1 VKQDWETLIPL
12 LVHIQANLDQDLGLA
27 ALSRKAGLSPFHLQR
42 LFKAAIGETPKAYIS
57 RLRVERAAF
66 RLLIHDSS
74 VLDIALECGFQNHET
89 FIRAFRRR
97 FGKSPRGYRKWMRDH
112 ASPSNEPDTE
122 RLPDAAQAFEIS
134 STKVIPLRP
143 MHLAFRR
150 HVGPYES
157 VPESIF
163 DELEEWAVRHRL
175 PGPPVWLGIGHD
187 APVTTPPEQLRFDA
201 ALVVPGPF
209 APEGRIGYQL
219 LPGGPF
225 AVTTH
230 AGSYDTLPA
239 AYAAIFPRVM
249 ALPGHQFAG
258 LPVVEI
264 YHTAKVNVRYQ
275 LNHTD
280 ICLPVVPT
288 GLSFG
293 PGVVSRE

>member
-1 VKQDWETLIPL
+1 MKQDWETLIPL
-12 LVHIQANLDQDLGLA
+12 LVHIQANLDGDLALA

-42 LFKAAIGETPKAYIS
+42 LFKAVIGETPKAYTS

-66 RLLIHDSS
+66 RLLIQESS
-74 VLDIALECGFQNHET
+74 LLDIALECGFQNHET
-89 FIRAFRRR
+89 FIRTFHRR
-97 FGKSPRGYRKWMRDH
+97 FGRSPRGYRNWVRG
-112 ASPSNEPDTE
+112 ALSSSSGRAPEA
-122 RLPDAAQAFEIS
+122 LPDEAQAFEIS
-134 STKVIPLRP
+134 ATKVIRMRP

-163 DELEEWAVRHRL
+163 DELEQWAIAEPGQQL
-175 PGPPVWLGIGHD
+175 PGPPIWMGIGHD

-201 ALVVPGPF
+201 ALAVPGPF
-209 APEGRIGYQL
+209 APKGRIGYQL
-219 LPGGPF
+219 LAGGHF

-249 ALPGHQFAG
+249 ALAGYQFAG

-264 YHTAKVNVRYQ
+264 YHTARVNVRYQ

-280 ICLPVVPT
+280 ICLPVTP
-288 GLSFG
+288 
-293 PGVVSRE
+293 VS

>member
-1 VKQDWETLIPL
+1 MKQDWETLIPL
-12 LVHIQANLDQDLGLA
+12 LVHIQANLDQDLSLA
-27 ALSRKAGLSPFHLQR
+27 VLSRKAGLAPFHLQR
-42 LFKAAIGETPKAYIS
+42 LFKAVIGETPKEYTS

-66 RLLIHDSS
+66 RLLIHESS

-97 FGKSPRGYRKWMRDH
+97 FGKSPRDYRKWMQSEV
-112 ASPSNEPDTE
+112 ASGTE
-122 RLPDAAQAFEIS
+122 HIQSELPDAAQAFEIS
-134 STKVIPLRP
+134 ATKVIPLRP

-163 DELEEWAVRHRL
+163 DELERWAIAGPGRQL
-175 PGPPVWLGIGHD
+175 PGPPVWMGIGHD

-209 APEGRIGYQL
+209 APEGRIGYQFL
-219 LPGGPF
+219 EGGPF

-230 AGSYDTLPA
+230 AGSYETLPA
-239 AYAAIFPRVM
+239 AYATIFPRVM
-249 ALPGHQFAG
+249 ALAGYQFVG

-264 YHTAKVNVRYQ
+264 YHTARVNVRYQ

-280 ICLPVVPT
+280 ICLSVARC
-288 GLSFG
+288 S
-293 PGVVSRE
+293 

>member
-12 LVHIQANLDQDLGLA
+12 LVHIQANLDGDLSLA

-42 LFKAAIGETPKAYIS
+42 LFKAAIGETPKAYTS

-66 RLLIHDSS
+66 RLLIHESS
-74 VLDIALECGFQNHET
+74 LLDIALECGFQNHET
-89 FIRAFRRR
+89 FIRAFHRR
-97 FGKSPRGYRKWMRDH
+97 FGKSPRDYRKWMRAEVSSGDQPVQE
-112 ASPSNEPDTE
+112 A
-122 RLPDAAQAFEIS
+122 LPDAAQAFEIS
-134 STKVIPLRP
+134 ATKVIQLRP

-163 DELEEWAVRHRL
+163 DELQQWAAARPERQL
-175 PGPPVWLGIGHD
+175 PGPPVWIGIGHD
-187 APVTTPPEQLRFDA
+187 APGTTPPEQLRFDA
-201 ALVVPGPF
+201 ALAVPGPF

-219 LPGGPF
+219 LAGRHF

-230 AGSYDTLPA
+230 AGSYETLPA

-249 ALPGHQFAG
+249 TLSGYQFAG

-264 YHTAKVNVRYQ
+264 YHTTRVNVRHQ

-280 ICLPVVPT
+280 ICLPVTPR
-288 GLSFG
+288 SA
-293 PGVVSRE
+293 P

>member
-1 VKQDWETLIPL
+1 MKQDWETLIPL
-12 LVHIQANLDQDLGLA
+12 LVHIQANLDQDLTLA
-27 ALSRKAGLSPFHLQR
+27 VLGRKAGLSPFHLQR
-42 LFKAAIGETPKAYIS
+42 LFKAVIGETPRAYTS

-97 FGKSPRGYRKWMRDH
+97 FGKSPRDYRRWMQGEA
-112 ASPSNEPDTE
+112 ASWNEDVQGV
-122 RLPDAAQAFEIS
+122 PDAAQAFEIS
-134 STKVIPLRP
+134 ATKVIPLRP

-150 HVGPYES
+150 HVGPYEL

-163 DELEEWAVRHRL
+163 DELEEWAVAKPGRRL
-175 PGPPVWLGIGHD
+175 PGPPVWLGIGQD
-187 APVTTPPEQLRFDA
+187 APGITPPEQLRFDA

-209 APEGRIGYQL
+209 APVGRIGYQL
-219 LPGGPF
+219 LEGGPF

-249 ALPGHQFAG
+249 ALAGYQFVG

-264 YHTAKVNVRYQ
+264 YHTARVNVRYQ

-280 ICLPVVPT
+280 ICLPVA
-288 GLSFG
+288 
-293 PGVVSRE
+293 RR

>member
-12 LVHIQANLDQDLGLA
+12 LVHIQANLDRDLGLA
-27 ALSRKAGLSPFHLQR
+27 VLSRKAGLSPFHLQR
-42 LFKAAIGETPKAYIS
+42 LFKAAIGETPKAYTS

-74 VLDIALECGFQNHET
+74 LLDIALECGFQNHET

-97 FGKSPRGYRKWMRDH
+97 FGKSPRGYREWVRGEVSSWKH
-112 ASPSNEPDTE
+112 GQGG
-122 RLPDAAQAFEIS
+122 LPDAAQAFEIS
-134 STKVIPLRP
+134 ATKVIRLRP

-163 DELEEWAVRHRL
+163 EELEQWAVGGSGRQL
-175 PGPPVWLGIGHD
+175 PGPPVWIGIGHD
-187 APVTTPPEQLRFDA
+187 APMTTPPEQLRFDA

-219 LPGGPF
+219 LAGGHF

-230 AGSYDTLPA
+230 AGSYDTLPT

-249 ALPGHQFAG
+249 ALDGYQFAG

-264 YHTAKVNVRYQ
+264 YHTARVNVRYH

-280 ICLPVVPT
+280 ICLPVAPD
-288 GLSFG
+288 S
-293 PGVVSRE
+293 

>member
-1 VKQDWETLIPL
+1 MKQDWETLIPL
-12 LVHIQANLDQDLGLA
+12 LIHIQAKLDGDLALA

-42 LFKAAIGETPKAYIS
+42 LFKAAIGETPKAYTS

-74 VLDIALECGFQNHET
+74 LLDIALECGFQNHET
-89 FIRAFRRR
+89 FIRAFHRR
-97 FGKSPRGYRKWMRDH
+97 FGKSPRGYRKWMRGQV
-112 ASPSNEPDTE
+112 SSWNEHVPGD
-122 RLPDAAQAFEIS
+122 LPDAAQAFEMS
-134 STKVIPLRP
+134 ETKVIRLRP

-163 DELEEWAVRHRL
+163 DELEQWAVAGPGRQL
-175 PGPPVWLGIGHD
+175 PGPPVWIGIGHD
-187 APVTTPPEQLRFDA
+187 APVTTPPGQLRFDA

-209 APEGRIGYQL
+209 APSGRIGYQL
-219 LPGGPF
+219 LAGGHF

-230 AGSYDTLPA
+230 AGSYDTLPT

-249 ALPGHQFAG
+249 ALAGYQFVG

-264 YHTAKVNVRYQ
+264 YHTARVNVRYQ

-280 ICLPVVPT
+280 ICLPVT
-288 GLSFG
+288 
-293 PGVVSRE
+293 PGS

>member
-1 VKQDWETLIPL
+1 MKQDWETLIPL
-12 LVHIQANLDQDLGLA
+12 LVYIQANLDADLGLA
-27 ALSRKAGLSPFHLQR
+27 VLSRKAGLSPFHLQR
-42 LFKAAIGETPKAYIS
+42 LFKAAIGETPKAYTS

-74 VLDIALECGFQNHET
+74 LLDIALECGFQNHET
-89 FIRAFRRR
+89 FIRAFHRR
-97 FGKSPRGYRKWMRDH
+97 FGKSPRAYRKWVRDE
-112 ASPSNEPDTE
+112 ASSWNEQTQDA
-122 RLPDAAQAFEIS
+122 LPGATQACEIS
-134 STKVIPLRP
+134 ATKVIPLRP

-163 DELEEWAVRHRL
+163 DELEDWAVAR
-175 PGPPVWLGIGHD
+175 PGRQLAGPAVWLGIGHD
-187 APVTTPPEQLRFDA
+187 APVTTPPDRLRFDA

-219 LPGGPF
+219 LPGGLF

-249 ALPGHQFAG
+249 ALAGHQFAG

-264 YHTAKVNVRYQ
+264 YHTARVNVRYQ

-280 ICLPVVPT
+280 ICLPVVRVP
-288 GLSFG
+288 
-293 PGVVSRE
+293 

>member
-1 VKQDWETLIPL
+1 MKQDWKRLIPL
-12 LVHIQANLDQDLGLA
+12 LVHIQANLDQDLALA
-27 ALSRKAGLSPFHLQR
+27 GLSRKAGLSPFHLQR
-42 LFKAAIGETPKAYIS
+42 LFKAVIGETPKAYTS

-66 RLLIHDSS
+66 RLLIHESS

-89 FIRAFRRR
+89 FIRAVRRR
-97 FGKSPRGYRKWMRDH
+97 FGKSPRDYRKWVQGEV
-112 ASPSNEPDTE
+112 ASWNEHVQE
-122 RLPDAAQAFEIS
+122 GLPDAVQAFEIS
-134 STKVIPLRP
+134 ATKVIRLRP

-163 DELEEWAVRHRL
+163 DELEQWAAAGPGRQL
-175 PGPPVWLGIGHD
+175 PGPPVWLGIGQD
-187 APVTTPPEQLRFDA
+187 APFTTPPERLRFDA

-209 APEGRIGYQL
+209 APEGRIGYQFL
-219 LPGGPF
+219 EGGHF

-230 AGSYDTLPA
+230 AGSYETLPA

-249 ALPGHQFAG
+249 GLAGYQFVG

-264 YHTAKVNVRYQ
+264 YHSARVNVRYQ

-280 ICLPVVPT
+280 ICLPVAPP
-288 GLSFG
+288 LLA
-293 PGVVSRE
+293 

>member
-1 VKQDWETLIPL
+1 MKQDWETLIPL
-12 LVHIQANLDQDLGLA
+12 LVHIQANLDQDLSLA

-42 LFKAAIGETPKAYIS
+42 LFKAWIGETPKAYTS

-66 RLLIHDSS
+66 RLLIHEST

-89 FIRAFRRR
+89 FIRAFHRR
-97 FGKSPRGYRKWMRDH
+97 FGKSPRDYRKWAQGAVASWNEH
-112 ASPSNEPDTE
+112 AEAD
-122 RLPDAAQAFEIS
+122 LPDVAQGFEIS
-134 STKVIPLRP
+134 ATKVIRLQP

-163 DELEEWAVRHRL
+163 DELEQWAIAGPGRRL
-175 PGPPVWLGIGHD
+175 PGPPVWIGIGHD
-187 APVTTPPEQLRFDA
+187 APFTTPPEQLRFDA

-209 APEGRIGYQL
+209 APEGQIGYQL
-219 LPGGPF
+219 LAGGDF

-249 ALPGHQFAG
+249 ALAGYQFAG
-258 LPVVEI
+258 VPVVEI

-280 ICLPVVPT
+280 LCLPVARVAT
-288 GLSFG
+288 
-293 PGVVSRE
+293 